1 MPADVT
7 TSSALRDR
15 LVTASLDILQ
25 AEGPAELTVRR
36 VAEVAGSSTM
46 GIYTGFGGRAGM
58 LDAVYLRGFELLR
71 DALAKAGTGGAPAD
85 PASTPTDGAPAGPA
99 STPTDSEPAGPAT
112 ERILALARSYREFAL
127 ANPPLYAL
135 MFERPLPDFD
145 PSPQLRAQA
154 LEMTF
159 GLLVAEVGAAAEQGL
174 LATSDPARA
183 AYLIWTAI
191 HGMVSIELTHAV
203 RSPLPGWFLDR
214 PEVGDEVLGEG
225 VTSLL
230 AGLRAERG
238 ERPSRD
244 D

>member
-7 TSSALRDR
+7 TSSELRDR

-25 AEGPAELTVRR
+25 ADGPAELTVRS

-46 GIYTGFGGRAGM
+46 GIYTNFGGRAGL

-71 DALAKAGTGGAPAD
+71 DALANARTG
-85 PASTPTDGAPAGPA
+85 SAPAGPA
-99 STPTDSEPAGPAT
+99 TAPTDRAPASPAT
-112 ERILALARSYREFAL
+112 DHILALARIYREFAL

-135 MFERPLPDFD
+135 MFERPLLGLD
-145 PSPQLRAQA
+145 PSPQLRSQA
-154 LEMTF
+154 LGMTF
-159 GLLVAEVGAAAEQGL
+159 GLLVAEVDAAAEQGL
-174 LATSDPARA
+174 LATSDPARV

-214 PEVGDEVLGEG
+214 PEVGDQLLVEG

-230 AGLRAERG
+230 DGLGVKRRE
-238 ERPSRD
+238 EPSSHDPRP
-244 D
+244 